1 MVDRL
6 LSRRRADDRGVLFQP
21 AWRRPARHCRSA
33 AANLRAHMTIPLI
46 DVRDLT
52 VEFTTRRGIVRAIE
66 HVNIAVAKGQTV
78 GIVGESGSGKSV
90 TSYAV
95 MRLLD
100 RAGRIAEGA
109 VTFSGIAIAAATEPE
124 MRRLRG
130 REMSMIFQNPRAALN
145 PIRKV
150 GHQLEDVLLEQSKAV
165 STTASEMA
173 IELLEQVKIARPR
186 ERYHAYPF
194 ELSGGMCQRVVIALA
209 LACRPQLL
217 IADEPTTGLDVTT
230 QKTVMELIVELT
242 KQRGM
247 STILIT
253 HDLGL
258 AATYCDRVVV
268 MEKGRVVETALSRAI
283 FTAPEHAYTR
293 KLMRATPR
301 PGASLRDL
309 LPEDEPAAAV
319 PIASHATNGKGGA
332 PLLMVEKLVKEYP
345 RKGLAGGFGKIF
357 HRKPAPEPETFRAVD
372 GISFA
377 VNRGESVGL
386 VGESGC
392 GTSTTSTIVMR
403 LIDKTDGVIMFD
415 GQDIGAIPAKR
426 FARLPL
432 RKRIQMVFQDPTD
445 SLNPRF
451 TAARA
456 IADPILRLGGVKGRD
471 EVRARCEALARQVG
485 LPVELLDRFPHQ
497 LSGGQKARVGIARAI
512 ALDPDLVILDEPTAA
527 LDVSVQA
534 VVLNLLQEL
543 KDSLGM
549 SYLFVSHDLNV
560 VRLLCDRVI
569 VMQAGKIVEEGPTDR
584 VLYEPQAPYTRE
596 LLAALPHPRFDQAPP
611 SHRMTAA
618 PMTAA
623 T

>member
-1 MVDRL
+1 MTETVPL
-6 LSRRRADDRGVLFQP
+6 L
-21 AWRRPARHCRSA
+21 
-33 AANLRAHMTIPLI
+33 
-46 DVRDLT
+46 DVADLT
-52 VEFTTRRGIVRAIE
+52 VEFSTRRGIVRAVE
-66 HVNIAVAKGQTV
+66 HVDVRIAKGETV

-95 MRLLD
+95 MRILD
-100 RAGRIAEGA
+100 RAGRIAAGA
-109 VTFSGIAIAAATEPE
+109 VHFTGLDVRAASEDQ
-124 MRRLRG
+124 MRNLRG

-150 GHQLEDVLLEQSKAV
+150 GRQIEDVLEQHSQVDSSALTDK
-165 STTASEMA
+165 A
-173 IELLEQVKIARPR
+173 IEILDQVRIARPR

-230 QKTVMELIVELT
+230 QKTVMDLIVELT
-242 KQRGM
+242 KRRGM

-258 AATYCDRVVV
+258 AASYCDRVVV
-268 MEKGRVVETALSRAI
+268 MEKGRVVETAPSREI
-283 FTAPEHAYTR
+283 FTAPSHPYTR

-301 PGASLRDL
+301 PGVSLRDL
-309 LPEDEPAAAV
+309 LPEDDFIATGSGVTRLQTDQEGVTALPMGEGAHRPCSRAEVNSPAEPTARARGSGG
-319 PIASHATNGKGGA
+319 ASKTTA
-332 PLLMVEKLVKEYP
+332 PLLVVEKLVKEYP
-345 RKGLAGGFGKIF
+345 RKGLGGLAKIF
-357 HRKPAPEPETFRAVD
+357 QRKPAPEAETFRAVD
-372 GISFA
+372 GISFTI
-377 VNRGESVGL
+377 NRGESVGL

-392 GTSTTSTIVMR
+392 GKSTTSTMVMR
-403 LIDKTDGVIMFD
+403 LIDKSDGVIMFD
-415 GQDIGAIPAKR
+415 GEDIGAIAAKS
-426 FARLPL
+426 FAKLPL

-456 IADPILRLGGVKGRD
+456 IADPILRLGDVKGRAA
-471 EVRARCEALARQVG
+471 VRVRCETLARQVG
-485 LPVELLDRFPHQ
+485 LPLELLDRFPHQ

-512 ALDPDLVILDEPTAA
+512 ALSPDLVILDEPTAA

-569 VMQAGKIVEEGPTDR
+569 VMQAGRIVEQGPTEEIL
-584 VLYEPQAPYTRE
+584 VSPQAQYTRD
-596 LLAALPHPRFDQAPP
+596 LLAAIPHPTFA
-611 SHRMTAA
+611 
-618 PMTAA
+618 
-623 T
+623 

>member
-1 MVDRL
+1 MTQAFPL
-6 LSRRRADDRGVLFQP
+6 LEVS
-21 AWRRPARHCRSA
+21 
-33 AANLRAHMTIPLI
+33 
-46 DVRDLT
+46 DLT
-52 VEFTTRRGIVRAIE
+52 VEFSTRRGVVRAVT
-66 HVNIAVAKGQTV
+66 HVDISVGKGETV

-95 MRLLD
+95 MRILD
-100 RAGRIAEGA
+100 RAGRIAQG
-109 VTFSGIAIAAATEPE
+109 VVHFSGVDLIAAGEDE
-124 MRRLRG
+124 MRSMRG
-130 REMSMIFQNPRAALN
+130 REISMVFQNPRAALN

-150 GHQLEDVLLEQSKAV
+150 GHQIEDVLRQHSQVDSSALTDK
-165 STTASEMA
+165 A
-173 IELLEQVKIARPR
+173 IEMLEQVRIARPR

-209 LACRPQLL
+209 LACRPRLL

-230 QKTVMELIVELT
+230 QKAVMDLMVELT
-242 KQRGM
+242 RQQGM

-268 MEKGRVVETALSRAI
+268 MERGNVVETAPSRAI
-283 FTAPEHAYTR
+283 FTAPNHPYTR

-301 PGASLRDL
+301 PGISLRDL
-309 LPEDEPAAAV
+309 LPEDGAASAPAAGV
-319 PIASHATNGKGGA
+319 LEHPTNGKAGT
-332 PLLMVEKLVKEYP
+332 PLLVVEKLVKEYP
-345 RKGLAGGFGKIF
+345 RKGAPGSLRRVLQ
-357 HRKPAPEPETFRAVD
+357 RKPAAEPETFRAVD

-392 GTSTTSTIVMR
+392 GKSTTSTMVMR
-403 LIDKTDGVIMFD
+403 LIDQSDGTIMFD
-415 GQDIGAIPAKR
+415 GMDIGAIAPKK
-426 FARLPL
+426 FAELPL

-456 IADPILRLGGVKGRD
+456 IADPILRLGEERGRRA
-471 EVRARCEALARQVG
+471 VRARCEELAVQVG
-485 LPVELLDRFPHQ
+485 LPLELLDRFPHQ

-512 ALDPDLVILDEPTAA
+512 ALNPDLIILDEPTAA

-534 VVLNLLQEL
+534 VVLNLLADL

-569 VMQAGKIVEEGPTDR
+569 VMQAGRIVEQGPTEK
-584 VLYEPQAPYTRE
+584 VLFAPQAQYTRD
-596 LLAALPHPRFDQAPP
+596 LLAAIPHPTF
-611 SHRMTAA
+611 S
-618 PMTAA
+618 
-623 T
+623 